1 MFCPKCGSNQGEGK
15 KFCTGCGT
23 NLQIVSQALTGQLQ
37 PPPVSFAPPLPPTQ
51 ESGWQSE
58 MKAGM
63 TMAVLGG
70 GYLLY
75 KIISFIVLAPFNG
88 WRSPFGFLG
97 FVAFIL
103 FAVGIS
109 KVVSARAA
117 VAAANPANPPIAPET
132 FAQAHLQLSHRA
144 PVTSPQPVFSVNT
157 MESAAP
163 RTNELEPV
171 RRPAASVTED
181 ETKQLSR

>member
-1 MFCPKCGSNQGEGK
+1 MFCPRCGSNQGEGK

-23 NLQIVSQALTGQLQ
+23 NLQLVSQALTGQMPP
-37 PPPVSFAPPLPPTQ
+37 PPPVFTPLLPPAQ
-51 ESGWQSE
+51 ESNWQSE

-75 KIISFIVLAPFNG
+75 KIISFVVLAPFNG

-117 VAAANPANPPIAPET
+117 VAAANPVNTPIAPEAFT
-132 FAQAHLQLSHRA
+132 QAHLQSPNRA
-144 PVTSPQPVFSVNT
+144 PITSPQPVFSAGT
-157 MESAAP
+157 MESAAS